1 MLYKILLFVHIMAV
15 IMWLGAGTVFQFVSE
30 KASAEND
37 QNKMRMLVSLG
48 DSFGKAY
55 FGVLTLLVLLSGV
68 FMVIEGD
75 WGFDQAF
82 VIGGIVG
89 IVASG
94 ALGGAV
100 IGPTSERLQE
110 RIGGDAPIDDSAVA
124 DFTKIRNV
132 GRIDLSIMTVV
143 VFLMTY
149 KPGL

>member
-1 MLYKILLFVHIMAV
+1 MLYKVLLFVHIMAV
-15 IMWLGAGTVFQFVSE
+15 ILWLGAGTVFQFV
-30 KASAEND
+30 AEGAIARKD
-37 QNKMRMLVSLG
+37 ESKMRMLVSLG

-55 FGVLTLLVLLSGV
+55 FGILTALVLLSGV
-68 FMVIEGD
+68 FMVIEAE
-75 WGFDQAF
+75 WGFDQLF

-94 ALGGAV
+94 GLGGAV
-100 IGPTSERLQE
+100 IGPTSERLSE
-110 RIGGDAPIDDSAVA
+110 RLGSGGAIDDVAVA

-132 GRIDLSIMTVV
+132 GRIDLSIMTIV

>member
-1 MLYKILLFVHIMAV
+1 MLYKVLLFVHIMAV
-15 IMWLGAGTVFQFVSE
+15 IMWLGAGTVFQFASE
-30 KASAEND
+30 RATAAKDEG
-37 QNKMRMLVSLG
+37 KMRMLVSLG

-55 FGVLTLLVLLSGV
+55 FGVLTVLVLLSGIFLV
-68 FMVIEGD
+68 LEAD
-75 WGFDQAF
+75 WGFDQVF
-82 VIGGIVG
+82 VIGGLAG

-94 ALGGAV
+94 ALGGAI
-100 IGPTSERLQE
+100 IGPTSERLSG
-110 RIGGDAPIDDSAVA
+110 RLGSGGPIDDAALA

>member
-1 MLYKILLFVHIMAV
+1 MLYRVLLFVHVMAV
-15 IMWLGAGTVFQFVSE
+15 IMWLGAGIVFQYVSE
-30 KASAEND
+30 RATADND
-37 QNKMRMLVSLG
+37 ENKMRMLVSLG

-55 FGVLTLLVLLSGV
+55 FGVLTVLVLLSGV
-68 FMVIEGD
+68 FMVIEAG
-75 WGFDQAF
+75 WGFDQVF
-82 VIGGIVG
+82 VIGGLVG

-100 IGPTSERLQE
+100 IGPTSERLLE
-110 RIGGDAPIDDSAVA
+110 RIGGGGPIDAAAVA

-132 GRIDLSIMTVV
+132 GRIDLSIMIVV

>member
-1 MLYKILLFVHIMAV
+1 MLYKVLLFVHIMAV
-15 IMWLGAGTVFQFVSE
+15 ILWLGAGTVFQFVSE
-30 KASAEND
+30 RATARKDED
-37 QNKMRMLVSLG
+37 KMRMLVSLG

-55 FGVLTLLVLLSGV
+55 FGILTVLVLLSGV
-68 FMVIEGD
+68 FMVLEAD
-75 WGFDQAF
+75 WGFEEPF

-94 ALGGAV
+94 GLGGAV
-100 IGPTSERLQE
+100 IGPTSERLLE
-110 RIGGDAPIDDSAVA
+110 RIGGGAPIDADAVA